1 MVADKFQHLK
11 YLKIFLCINYHRFP
25 TAYHYLSLV
34 SFLDASRLLETFF
47 LQRHLV
53 SDLEPFNLIV
63 VNTDPM

>member
-1 MVADKFQHLK
+1 
-11 YLKIFLCINYHRFP
+11 
-25 TAYHYLSLV
+25 LSLV